1 MSHFAPDDAQRLD
14 WLQLIRSENVGP
26 HTFRLLINRYGGAR
40 AALDALPALS
50 QKGGLKRQ
58 IRICSRDKAAQELE
72 RAQALGAS
80 LILMGEAHYP
90 KLLAYTYSAPPCLYV
105 LGRTDVLNRPAI
117 GIVGSRKSSALG
129 VEMASILGRDLAKAE
144 YLVVSGLARGV
155 DGAAHRA
162 SMTQGTVAVIAG
174 GPDTIYPPEHKD
186 LARAICENGAVICE
200 EGPGYQTRA
209 QDFPR
214 RNRIIAGMSLGVVVV
229 EAALRS
235 GSLITARQALEENR
249 QVFAV
254 PGSPLDPRA
263 VGTNK
268 LIKDGAILTRDANDI
283 IAEFSNFETPNL
295 FAQEPTEITYET
307 ANLSDQT
314 EPEQSQREIVQ
325 QALSPSPIAMDRLS
339 HITAMPA
346 GIIISILLEMEIAG
360 QIERHPGQRVSLKP
374 KH

>member
-1 MSHFAPDDAQRLD
+1 MSQFAPDDAQRLD

-40 AALDALPALS
+40 AALEALPALS

-58 IRICSRDKAAQELE
+58 IRICSREKAAQELE
-72 RAQALGAS
+72 KAQALGAS

-162 SMTQGTVAVIAG
+162 SMERGTVAVIAG

-186 LARAICENGAVICE
+186 LARAICDNGAVICE

-268 LIKDGAILTRDANDI
+268 LIKDGAILTRDAIDI
-283 IAEFSNFETPNL
+283 ISEFSSFETPNL
-295 FAQEPTEITYET
+295 FAQEPTEIAYET
-307 ANLSDQT
+307 ANLSDQP

-374 KH
+374 NN